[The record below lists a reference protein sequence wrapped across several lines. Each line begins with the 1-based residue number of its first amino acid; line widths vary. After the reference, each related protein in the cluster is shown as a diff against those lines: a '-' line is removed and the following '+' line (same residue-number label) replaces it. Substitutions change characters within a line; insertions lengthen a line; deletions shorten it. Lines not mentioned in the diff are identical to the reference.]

1 MKTHVLALPIPSLTF
16 DDLEAA
22 RTHIAALTEHGEWIA
37 LESGTAGFEA
47 AALARIAARAASDRL
62 ECDASLLD
70 AGRGSGWRAT
80 REKGIEETRAF
91 AALSILLS
99 EGAPAPFPLGVVSGF
114 LEAAAAIVA
123 KRPWDESRFRKNL
136 PPLIAEIGAEEAGA
150 PSEYT
155 LRITP
160 PDANCCPETWI
171 RFERKNGEPLIA
183 AFEGAAWQPAFLDS
197 FLESCGFSG
206 LPVAYSENAREETRA
221 LSTDELASLA
231 VLLDLVAQ
239 AEESRGGLFSS
250 LQTSSLEAYGSW
262 FLPGEPARRSPKK
275 IGRNAPCH
283 CGSGEKYKQ
292 CHLTADRLTGLPPT
306 MKVAPLG
313 AGHAELIVATDGQ
326 PVPEGGYH
334 DCEICQA
341 KTPAEK
347 MRLMLKFS
355 GETIH

>member
-1 MKTHVLALPIPSLTF
+1 MKTHVLALPIPALTF

-22 RTHIAALTEHGEWIA
+22 RTHIAALTERGEWIA

-47 AALARIAARAASDRL
+47 AALARIAARAKSDRL

-80 REKGIEETRAF
+80 REIGIEETRAL

-99 EGAPAPFPLGVVSGF
+99 EGAPAPLPLGVVSGF
-114 LEAAAAIVA
+114 LEAAAAIVT
-123 KRPWDESRFRKNL
+123 KNPWDERRFRKKL
-136 PPLIAEIGAEEAGA
+136 PPLIAEAGA
-150 PSEYT
+150 GEARSLSEYT
-155 LRITP
+155 LRVTA
-160 PDANCCPETWI
+160 PDADCCPAAWLH
-171 RFERKNGEPLIA
+171 FERENGEPLIA
-183 AFEGAAWQPAFLDS
+183 CFEGAAWQPPFLDAFL
-197 FLESCGFSG
+197 EARGFSN
-206 LPVAYSENAREETRA
+206 LPVAYSENAREEMRA
-221 LSTDELASLA
+221 LSAEELASLA

-239 AEESRGGLFSS
+239 AQDSRGVLFSS
-250 LQTSSLEAYGSW
+250 LRTYSLTAYGSW
-262 FLPGEPARRSPKK
+262 LLPGEPARRSGKK

-283 CGSGEKYKQ
+283 CGSGEKYKE
-292 CHLTADRLTGLPPT
+292 CHLTADRLTGFPPT

-313 AGHAELIVATDGQ
+313 PGRIELIVATDGQ
-326 PVPEGGYH
+326 PVPQGGYH

>member
-1 MKTHVLALPIPSLTF
+1 MKTRVLAMPIPSLTF

-22 RTHIAALTEHGEWIA
+22 RTHIAAVTTRGEWIA

-47 AALARIAARAASDRL
+47 AALARVAALAKTDRL
-62 ECDASLLD
+62 ECDASLLE
-70 AGRGSGWRAT
+70 AGRGSGWST
-80 REKGIEETRAF
+80 TSEKGLEETRAL

-99 EGAPAPFPLGVVSGF
+99 EAAPVQFPLGVISGF
-114 LEAAAAIVA
+114 LESAAAIVA
-123 KRPWDESRFRKNL
+123 KSPWNESRFRKKL
-136 PPLIAEIGAEEAGA
+136 PPLIAETDSAEAEAL
-150 PSEYT
+150 SEYT

-160 PDANCCPETWI
+160 PDANCCPEAWI
-171 RFERKNGEPLIA
+171 HFERKNGEPLIA
-183 AFEGAAWQPAFLDS
+183 AFEGSAWQPAFLDS
-197 FLESCGFSG
+197 FLESRGFSG
-206 LPVAYSENAREETRA
+206 LPVAYSENPREEMRA
-221 LSTDELASLA
+221 LSTDEFASLA

-239 AEESRGGLFSS
+239 AQESRGVLFSS
-250 LQTSSLEAYGSW
+250 LRTHSLSAYGSW
-262 FLPGEPARRSPKK
+262 FLPAEPARRSAKK
-275 IGRNAPCH
+275 LGRNAPCH
-283 CGSGEKYKQ
+283 CGSGEKYKE

-313 AGHAELIVATDGQ
+313 TGLTDLIVATDGQ